1 MEDDHES
8 LQEQVKSFKNDD
20 AVLEPGIANI
30 FEEYIVT
37 FVMHTYNHNVV
48 ETFLPELYV

>member
-37 FVMHTYNHNVV
+37 FVMHAYIYIYNHNVV
-48 ETFLPELYV
+48 ENFFT

>member
-30 FEEYIVT
+30 FEEYIS
-37 FVMHTYNHNVV
+37 HICYA
-48 ETFLPELYV
+48 YIS